1 MDRRQL
7 RSTIRWEAVVISLL
21 GTFVGLGLGLLLS
34 WALIT
39 ALGSQGLN
47 TFAVPVGSLVAITVL
62 SALLGTLASI
72 LPARRAARLAILD
85 AISSE

>member
-1 MDRRQL
+1 
-7 RSTIRWEAVVISLL
+7 
-21 GTFVGLGLGLLLS
+21 LLS

-39 ALGSQGLN
+39 ALRSQGLT

-62 SALLGTLASI
+62 SALLGTMASI